1 MCLGQ
6 EEREKE
12 GGSKRKRE
20 RGSLLDSATERR
32 FVCVCFCVCVC
43 LCVCVHQRCARFS
56 ICAGSID
63 FSVLGIAPLWRKQE
77 QHTQKE
83 TEQPA
88 PQ

>member
-32 FVCVCFCVCVC
+32 FVCVCLFVC
-43 LCVCVHQRCARFS
+43 LFVRVHQRCAQFS
-56 ICAGSID
+56 ICADSID